1 MSTTRRQFDAAFRA
15 AAVER
20 LRNNET
26 VTQVAKDLGIGD
38 SILYRWRNQ
47 AGALRIKKKVRAAY
61 RKTNGH
67 AKTEVN
73 NNTIHME
80 PFVLNEQT
88 AIAIQKLADACAS
101 NARTLAAIAE
111 KLGGPIQYGIGIN
124 TEGN

>member
-47 AGALRIKKKVRAAY
+47 AVALRIKKKVRAAY

-73 NNTIHME
+73 NNTNHME

-88 AIAIQKLADACAS
+88 AIAIQKLADAC
-101 NARTLAAIAE
+101 
-111 KLGGPIQYGIGIN
+111 
-124 TEGN
+124 